1 MIEEFKKTSLS
12 GFIDYND
19 PLVHQHADNLYEK
32 VRQAGELAS
41 YIERDKVVRE
51 FIDVVDDSIT
61 PMVAN
66 KDFTFGVAYQGDILI
81 NESAT
86 VDNLGT
92 NYVVEFE
99 VMFDT
104 LDFGKVYLFDDHIFI
119 DSDNHTTPNIGDV
132 YTPALTTIAFALK
145 VHSKVFHLNQL
156 EVNKL
161 YKFKIVRDHLTVDV
175 YLNGLF
181 VIRRTLSQDFDTDFN
196 TLYESVLPS

>member
-19 PLVHQHADNLYEK
+19 PIIHEYADNLYEK
-32 VRQAGELAS
+32 MRQVGELAS

-51 FIDVVDDSIT
+51 FIDVVDNSVT
-61 PMVAN
+61 PMVVN
-66 KDFTFGVAYQGDILI
+66 NDFTFGVAYQGGILI

-119 DSDNHTTPNIGDV
+119 DSNNVTLPYIHDV
-132 YTPALTTIAFALK
+132 YNPALTTITFALK
-145 VHSKVFHLNQL
+145 AHGQVFHLNQL
-156 EVNKL
+156 TINKL
-161 YKFKIVRDHLTVDV
+161 YKFKIVRNHLTVDV
-175 YLNGLF
+175 WLNGVF
-181 VIRRTLSQDFDTDFN
+181 VIRRTLASDVDTDFT
-196 TLYESVLPS
+196 TLYEIVLPS